1 MIKLE
6 VVYMSMIFY
15 NAKRTADKEIKH
27 TKIMVVNMFIT
38 FLFLGLLGV
47 FVYSFIESHAIDDI
61 DESPFAASQ
70 IAKN

>member
-1 MIKLE
+1 
-6 VVYMSMIFY
+6 MSMIFY

-61 DESPFAASQ
+61 GESPFAASQ